1 MTKERTS
8 NDQMLALSLS
18 QRDEN
23 KTRLILSCPLFK
35 VATGDYGHRGRYLMA
50 GGKQAKEKA

>member
-18 QRDEN
+18 QRDER
-23 KTRLILSCPLFK
+23 KALLIQRCPLFRI
-35 VATGDYGHRGRYLMA
+35 ATEGHEAESLNARLIREMKGT
-50 GGKQAKEKA
+50 K